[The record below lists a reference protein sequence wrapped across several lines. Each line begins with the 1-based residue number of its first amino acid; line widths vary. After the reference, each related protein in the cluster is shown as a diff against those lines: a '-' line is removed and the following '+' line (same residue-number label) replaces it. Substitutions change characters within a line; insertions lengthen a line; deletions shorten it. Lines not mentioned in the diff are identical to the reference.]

1 MPSALRARNQ
11 HMARKARRGM
21 VPLPRCAGEDHSAMI
36 ARRGLMLVISSPS
49 GAGKSTLSRRL
60 LANDPNIGMSVS
72 VTTRPKR
79 ANEIDG
85 EDYIFVT
92 PETFERLVREG
103 AFL

>member
-1 MPSALRARNQ
+1 
-11 HMARKARRGM
+11 
-21 VPLPRCAGEDHSAMI
+21 MI

-60 LANDPNIGMSVS
+60 LATDSNIGMSVS

-85 EDYIFVT
+85 TDYIFVT
-92 PETFERLVREG
+92 PERFDALVDRVAAEIG
-103 AFL
+103 DMSGENRTDKVWDGVLRFAN